1 MKAIVKEGKR
11 LKILHISDLH
21 LGKRVFEYS
30 MIQEQKYMLSQVLQ
44 MAQSADL
51 TLIAGDIYDRQVPP
65 AEAVRLFDD
74 FLTDMRAQG
83 SPVALIAGNHDSAE
97 RVAFG
102 AQLFKESG
110 VYLSRVYDGTIQKL
124 TFEDEYGTVCVY
136 LLPFVK
142 PAHVRAATGRPE
154 IEGYTAAVEAAI
166 EGMHIDLS
174 VRNVLVAHQFVTGAV
189 RSESEE
195 IAVGGLDGVD
205 ASVFSAFDYVALG
218 HLHAAQ
224 SLMDGRV
231 RYSGAPLCYAFSE
244 AGRHKGALLVDLKE
258 KGHMEVQQ
266 LPFVPLHAFRKV
278 RGRFE
283 EILNL
288 DNACEDY
295 VQVTLT
301 DEDDVPDAAAKLTA
315 IYPRLAQV
323 LYDNARTRAAQ
334 ADFSVGSSQNK
345 EPIELFEELYQMQN
359 GETLSKEQRALV
371 MGMMEKI
378 WEEDA

>member
-1 MKAIVKEGKR
+1 M
-11 LKILHISDLH
+11 KILHVSDLH

-30 MIQEQKYMLSQVLQ
+30 MIEEQRHILQEILE
-44 MAQSADL
+44 MAKGADL

-65 AEAVRLFDD
+65 AEAVGLFDD
-74 FLTDMRAQG
+74 FLTRMRGQESA
-83 SPVALIAGNHDSAE
+83 VALIAGNHDSAE

-110 VYLSRVYDGTIQKL
+110 VYLSPVYDGTVQKL
-124 TFEDEYGTVCVY
+124 TFEDAYGPVCVY

-142 PAHVRAATGRPE
+142 PAHVRAALQRPE
-154 IEGYTAAVEAAI
+154 IEGYTAAIEAAI
-166 EGMHIDLS
+166 EEMHIDPS
-174 VRNVLVAHQFVTGAV
+174 VRNVLAAHQFVTGAV

-205 ASVFSAFDYVALG
+205 VSVFQNFDYVALG
-218 HLHAAQ
+218 HLHTAQ
-224 SLMDGRV
+224 SLLDGRV
-231 RYSGAPLCYAFSE
+231 RYSGSPLCYAFSE
-244 AGRHKGALLVDLKE
+244 AGREKGALMIELKE
-258 KGHMEVQQ
+258 KGSLDVQQ
-266 LPFVPLHAFRKV
+266 LTFSPLHPFKKV
-278 RGRFE
+278 RGKFE
-283 EILNL
+283 EILTP

-323 LYDNARTRAAQ
+323 LYDNARTRAVQ
-334 ADFSVGSSQNK
+334 ADFSVAAAK
-345 EPIELFEELYQMQN
+345 EKSPLELFEELYQLQN
-359 GETLSKEQRALV
+359 GEALSKEQRTFLV
-371 MGMMEKI
+371 GMMEKI

>member
-1 MKAIVKEGKR
+1 M
-11 LKILHISDLH
+11 KILHVSDLH

-30 MIQEQKYMLSQVLQ
+30 MIEEQRHILKQILD
-44 MAQSADL
+44 MAKSVDL
-51 TLIAGDIYDRQVPP
+51 TLVAGDIYDRQVPP
-65 AEAVRLFDD
+65 AEAVGLFDD
-74 FLTDMRAQG
+74 FLTSMRAQG
-83 SPVALIAGNHDSAE
+83 STVALIAGNHDSAE

-110 VYLSRVYDGTIQKL
+110 VYLSPVYDGTTQKL
-124 TFEDEYGTVCVY
+124 TFEDEYGPVCVY

-142 PAHVRAATGRPE
+142 PAHVRAALERPE
-154 IEGYTAAVEAAI
+154 IEGYTAAIEAAI
-166 EGMHIDLS
+166 DEMHIDPS
-174 VRNVLVAHQFVTGAV
+174 VRNVLAAHQFVTGAV

-205 ASVFSAFDYVALG
+205 ASVFREFDYVALG
-218 HLHAAQ
+218 HLHTAQ

-244 AGRHKGALLVDLKE
+244 AGREKGALLIDLKE
-258 KGHMEVQQ
+258 KGQMEVQQ
-266 LPFVPLHAFRKV
+266 LAFVPLHPFKKV
-278 RGRFE
+278 RGRFD
-283 EILNL
+283 EILNP

-323 LYDNARTRAAQ
+323 LYDNARTRAER
-334 ADFSVGSSQNK
+334 ADFSVAAEEEK
-345 EPIELFEELYQMQN
+345 TPLELFEELYQMQN
-359 GETLSKEQRALV
+359 GEPLSPEQRTLLLD
-371 MGMMEKI
+371 MMEKI